1 MTRRP
6 GPGHVEQLAEAVL
19 ALDPPLGDQERRM
32 AVALYAALAEGAAVP
47 AAAVAARAQVPVARV
62 SAWLERLPAVGL
74 VELDRHG
81 RVTAFGGLSLDETP
95 HRLDVGGH
103 SLHAWCAW
111 DPLFI
116 VPLLGQAGRV
126 SSRCPATGAG
136 ISVLVEPDGSVAA
149 DPPTTAL
156 SFMGPDACCATDVR
170 DAFCQFV
177 SYFAD
182 EAAAE
187 RWAAG
192 HPGAFPL
199 TLDEAVL
206 LARRVNSARFGAV
219 V

>member
-95 HRLDVGGH
+95 TGWTSVAAASTRGAPGTRC
-103 SLHAWCAW
+103 S
-111 DPLFI
+111 
-116 VPLLGQAGRV
+116 
-126 SSRCPATGAG
+126 SSRCSARPGGSRPA
-136 ISVLVEPDGSVAA
+136 
-149 DPPTTAL
+149 
-156 SFMGPDACCATDVR
+156 
-170 DAFCQFV
+170 
-177 SYFAD
+177 
-182 EAAAE
+182 
-187 RWAAG
+187 
-192 HPGAFPL
+192 
-199 TLDEAVL
+199 
-206 LARRVNSARFGAV
+206 ARRRGLASPCSSSRMAACGPAPCSWGW
-219 V
+219 